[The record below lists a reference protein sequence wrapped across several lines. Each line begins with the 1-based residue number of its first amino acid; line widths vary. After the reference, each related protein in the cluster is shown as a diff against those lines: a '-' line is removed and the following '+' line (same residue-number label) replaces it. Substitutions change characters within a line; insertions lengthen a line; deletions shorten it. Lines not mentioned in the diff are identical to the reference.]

1 MNGRM
6 SAIGPKRTSLV
17 APHMSAF
24 GGKADMT
31 LTGLYVRLW
40 PMAAKRLIL
49 RALSFPVFQCF
60 TILSPGVLAANAMR
74 GRSSVDEKR
83 ELLLQRVTADSEI
96 VGSTV

>member
-60 TILSPGVLAANAMR
+60 TILFA
-74 GRSSVDEKR
+74 GRSSGERDAR
-83 ELLLQRVTADSEI
+83 AQQRRRKARAAA
-96 VGSTV
+96 STCHRR